1 MEKKQNDLLYYARI
15 TGVLLIITMCTAFLL
30 SFVNAVT
37 KDVIAEN
44 EKKETNKAISEIF
57 VSAVNVSTEALSP
70 EGAETDEFYKVSDGG
85 ALIGY
90 YAVVSP
96 VGFKGDVK
104 MIVGLDADG
113 KVIGVKVLSHSET
126 VGIGDKA
133 LSDPYF
139 SGFYGKGDGDKLPDA
154 IGGATYSSNAV
165 REGVRIAT
173 AAFRLTKGGDGK

>member
-1 MEKKQNDLLYYARI
+1 MEKKQNNVLYYIRL
-15 TGVLLIITMCTAFLL
+15 TGVLLLITMCTAFLL
-30 SFVNAVT
+30 SFVNKIT

-44 EKKETNKAISEIF
+44 QQKETNKAISEIF
-57 VSAVNVSTEALSP
+57 PSAKDIKTEALSP
-70 EGAETDEFYKVSDGG
+70 EGAQTDEFYKVNDGDT
-85 ALIGY
+85 LVGY

-104 MIVGLDADG
+104 MIVGLDASG

-133 LSDPYF
+133 LSDSYF
-139 SGFYGKGDGDKLPDA
+139 SGFYGKGDSDKLPDA

-165 REGVRIAT
+165 REGVK
-173 AAFRLTKGGDGK
+173 AALDTFNIIKGGD